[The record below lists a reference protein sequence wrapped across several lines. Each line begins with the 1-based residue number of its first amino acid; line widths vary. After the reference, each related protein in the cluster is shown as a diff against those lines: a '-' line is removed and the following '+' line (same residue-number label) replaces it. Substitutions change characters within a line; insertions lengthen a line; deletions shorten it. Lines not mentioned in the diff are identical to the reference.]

1 MRINIKLK
9 IDRFKF
15 TSFSEGIKEL
25 MNGIQKT

>member
-15 TSFSEGIKEL
+15 TSLSEGIKEL
-25 MNGIQKT
+25 MNGV